1 MKTLDRYLIRNLLAG
16 FALLA
21 LILVSLFSLLDLVN
35 QVSDVGKGAYTLG
48 DALIYVALTVPRRLL
63 ELLPFTGLLGS
74 LLALGW
80 LAESNELMA
89 MRAAGLSRLRMAV
102 STLAAAAILVLVG
115 ALLTQF
121 IAPGLDHMA
130 QTRRTLAIS
139 GPIALRT
146 QHSFWSHSNRR
157 FINVRQVRHGRVPAD
172 IDIYHFAPDGRLEHY
187 IHAARADIQRRG
199 LWLLQDVETKT
210 TQSDGAIQTRH
221 YKQMTWHSFLT
232 AKQVGVLILP
242 PNTLSMSDLYHYVQ
256 GLQAHR
262 ENARR
267 YSLAFWQQAAM
278 PLTISAMALIAL
290 PFVFGSRREM
300 GTGARLTLGAI
311 LGVGF
316 YIVNQASARGGL
328 LFGINTVVAAITPS
342 AVLLIAALA
351 LLRRRG

>member
-1 MKTLDRYLIRNLLAG
+1 MKTLDRYIIRTLLAG

-35 QVSDVGKGAYTLG
+35 QLDDVGKGAYTLG
-48 DALIYVALTVPRRLL
+48 DALIYVALTVPRRML

-80 LAESNELMA
+80 LAENNELMA
-89 MRAAGLSRLRMAV
+89 MRTAGLSRLRLAGP
-102 STLAAAAILVLVG
+102 TLAATAALVLVG

-121 IAPGLDHMA
+121 IAPTLDHMA

-146 QHSFWSHSNRR
+146 QHGFWSHSQKR

-172 IDIYHFAPDGRLEHY
+172 IDIYRFNADGRLVHY
-187 IHAARADIQRRG
+187 IHAARAHIQRQG
-199 LWLLQDVETKT
+199 IWQLQDVETKKT
-210 TQSDGAIQTRH
+210 RPDGAIQTSH
-221 YKQMTWHSFLT
+221 YRQMTWHSFLN

-242 PNTLSMSDLYHYVQ
+242 PDTLSMTDLYHYVQ
-256 GLQAHR
+256 GLHTHR

-267 YSLAFWQQAAM
+267 YSLAFWQQAAL
-278 PLTISAMALIAL
+278 PLTICAMVLIAL
-290 PFVFGSRREM
+290 PFVFGFRREM
-300 GTGARLTLGAI
+300 GTGARLLLGAM

-316 YIVNQASARGGL
+316 YIVNQVSARGGL
-328 LFGINTVVAAITPS
+328 LFGINTAVAAFTPS
-342 AVLLIAALA
+342 IVLLIAALV
-351 LLRRRG
+351 LLRRAD